1 MRRRAEQAEAAVFTA
16 PPEFTRAVV
25 PVEATSEQTPD
36 TALLGAALGICAL
49 ALAGAGVVG
58 RVRREA
64 GMV

>member
-1 MRRRAEQAEAAVFTA
+1 
-16 PPEFTRAVV
+16 V
-25 PVEATSEQTPD
+25 PIETSSEQTPD

-64 GMV
+64 GMA